1 MQEIEYR
8 QVDDFPAYRVGSD
21 GSVWSRWRK
30 GPGANLSNTTWTQLR
45 TTPDRDG
52 YRRVQLSHMN
62 GTKLTRKVCVLVAEA
77 FLGPQPDGMECRHKN
92 GRCADDRSD
101 NLIWGTSL
109 ENAAD
114 KRRHGTIAKGER
126 HGRATMTDQQIA
138 EILDLKGKAT
148 QQQVADQFGCSR
160 GYVGQLWAG
169 SRKRAPA

>member
-8 QVDDFPAYRVGSD
+8 EVEGFPAYRVGSD

-30 GPGANLSNTTWTQLR
+30 GPGAKLSNTTWLQLR
-45 TTPDRDG
+45 ATPDRDG
-52 YRRVQLSHMN
+52 YRRVQLSHAN

-77 FLGPQPDGMECRHKN
+77 FLGPRPEGMECRHDN
-92 GRCADDRSD
+92 GRCADDRAD

-126 HGRATMTDQQIA
+126 HGKAKLTATQIEELLA
-138 EILDLKGKAT
+138 LKG
-148 QQQVADQFGCSR
+148 QVIQQVAADRFGCSR
-160 GYVGQLWAG
+160 GYVGQLWSGAR
-169 SRKRAPA
+169 SRVPT